1 MPERAT
7 FHLDCEM
14 SGNFGSLNEKIHTV
28 QHDNDGVRVYSGLPS
43 SAPTGVLA
51 QIRLRKRSDFK
62 ITLSGRPD
70 IPVKTINTA
79 TVILNASSTFPII
92 ALMIALPQSSRISGD
107 SYMVFANFKMRGSGV
122 STENS
127 L

>member
-1 MPERAT
+1 M
-7 FHLDCEM
+7 L
-14 SGNFGSLNEKIHTV
+14 GNFGSLNEKPHTAE
-28 QHDNDGVRVYSGLPS
+28 HDNDGVRVCSELPS
-43 SAPTGVLA
+43 SALIGVLA
-51 QIRLRKRSDFK
+51 QIQLRKLSDIR
-62 ITLSGRPD
+62 ITLSGCPG

-92 ALMIALPQSSRISGD
+92 ALMIALPQRSRISGD
-107 SYMVFANFKMRGSGV
+107 SYMVFANLMKRGSGV

>member
-1 MPERAT
+1 MERQA
-7 FHLDCEM
+7 
-14 SGNFGSLNEKIHTV
+14 NFGSLNEEPHTV
-28 QHDNDGVRVYSGLPS
+28 VHGNDGVRVCSELPS

-51 QIRLRKRSDFK
+51 QIRLRKLSDFN
-62 ITLSGRPD
+62 ITLSGCTD

-79 TVILNASSTFPII
+79 TVILNASSTFPMR